1 MAQKYT
7 MRARRALGYAMKEV
21 REDAGWST
29 EEMGAACGSSGAA
42 ISSWERAK
50 SVPSSTKR
58 PGIDTGCEWP
68 PGTAQRFLDGEIHTR
83 DEIHQKPNRGKAG
96 NYIPSPDPSEVPEL
110 ADVPVDYTQE
120 EPAKP
125 YKGSY
130 INPSVTERAEAAK
143 SLAALLQKAMEQSE
157 PAKLDHDI
165 VVGIP
170 QDWDEDEALRV
181 LEAVTK
187 LAQDAIDAYAKQR
200 P

>member
-1 MAQKYT
+1 MANKYT

-58 PGIDTGCEWP
+58 PEIDKGCEWP

-83 DEIHQKPNRGKAG
+83 DEIFQKPKAKP
-96 NYIPSPDPSEVPEL
+96 YVPDPDPSEVPEEWET
-110 ADVPVDYTQE
+110 DKPIPGVQTDNSI
-120 EPAKP
+120 PAG
-125 YKGSY
+125 KGRVL
-130 INPSVTERAEAAK
+130 NPSVSERAAAAE
-143 SLAALLQKAMEQSE
+143 SLADLLRKAMTE
-157 PAKLDHDI
+157 PREEYSQEAIKVRVPLN
-165 VVGIP
+165 
-170 QDWDEDEALRV
+170 WDEDEAVRV
-181 LEAVTK
+181 LDAAQK

-200 P
+200 